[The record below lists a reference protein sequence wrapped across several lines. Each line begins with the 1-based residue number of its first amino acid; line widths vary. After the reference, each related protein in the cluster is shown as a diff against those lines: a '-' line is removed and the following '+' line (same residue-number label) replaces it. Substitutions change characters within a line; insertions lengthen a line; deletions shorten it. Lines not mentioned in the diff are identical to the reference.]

1 VREREREKERKRVR
15 KKERQRER
23 EKDGINGALSNDH
36 NKTGAHKYKIYKK
49 GSLHIR
55 IKSLAPIINSSE
67 SLSSRF

>member
-1 VREREREKERKRVR
+1 LPVRERKKESEKER
-15 KKERQRER
+15 ETERER

-55 IKSLAPIINSSE
+55 IKSLAPIVNSSE